1 MKRAFLHLLGI
12 GAAAAGVLSALS
24 GVTAAA
30 GPTFRADYRFTGTA
44 LTGFKP
50 LGQADWKVVGGEII
64 GTPKDAGGGWLLVD
78 GKEFQDL
85 QIYASVKCA
94 AGCKAG
100 YLMRAEKTPDG
111 GLKGILMSLT
121 EGDLLPYM
129 VTIDAQGREV
139 SREVL
144 AAPAGRAGGAGGGA
158 GAGAR
163 QGGAAA
169 APAGGGA
176 DSATARMTAATA
188 ALNAGRAVS
197 AGPAPPLS
205 AELAAQYPKESRL
218 GDRSP
223 AAYVAGV
230 YNDAEVLIT
239 DNRVQPRFNGG
250 SLGGGGGANRPV
262 PESAVDGFGQIGLYV
277 GGTAEVRFKDFM
289 YKDILNH
296 TWNTET
302 VGASFRAVRVDP
314 HFYSWSTAVADFN
327 HDNVLDI
334 AAGAFYYLGPDFK
347 VAKQIY
353 TPVSFNP
360 TSEWPIPAMVNIA
373 YDFTGDGW
381 ADVLQISGNAGNG
394 TGTLFVN
401 PKGASRHWEKYV
413 TIVPVGNEETL
424 FKDINGDGR
433 PDLIHAGMNT
443 LRYSSFDSTKWD
455 PANPTAMWT
464 TVSVSAPGPWGVNIG
479 HGLGVADINGDGR
492 KDFLNVYGWWEQPPA
507 GSTALWTL
515 HPTAFGRWGASQAG
529 PGGAEI
535 CGYDVNGDGLIDAV
549 GPQEGHGFG
558 LAWWEQKRDAS
569 GKITFAEHKIMDT
582 FLSKNAGDVIFT
594 EPDAATCAD
603 MDGDGLPD
611 LVTGKRYMSH
621 FGYSDPDPWSEPVLY
636 VYLLKRNKQAPGG
649 AEFVPELVHNRS
661 GVGSHIVV
669 ADMNNDGMPD
679 IVTSANLGTF
689 VFQNLRKKA
698 R

>member
-296 TWNTET
+296 T
-302 VGASFRAVRVDP
+302 
-314 HFYSWSTAVADFN
+314 
-327 HDNVLDI
+327 
-334 AAGAFYYLGPDFK
+334 
-347 VAKQIY
+347 
-353 TPVSFNP
+353 
-360 TSEWPIPAMVNIA
+360 
-373 YDFTGDGW
+373 
-381 ADVLQISGNAGNG
+381 
-394 TGTLFVN
+394 
-401 PKGASRHWEKYV
+401 
-413 TIVPVGNEETL
+413 
-424 FKDINGDGR
+424 
-433 PDLIHAGMNT
+433 
-443 LRYSSFDSTKWD
+443 
-455 PANPTAMWT
+455 
-464 TVSVSAPGPWGVNIG
+464 
-479 HGLGVADINGDGR
+479 
-492 KDFLNVYGWWEQPPA
+492 
-507 GSTALWTL
+507 
-515 HPTAFGRWGASQAG
+515 
-529 PGGAEI
+529 
-535 CGYDVNGDGLIDAV
+535 
-549 GPQEGHGFG
+549 
-558 LAWWEQKRDAS
+558 
-569 GKITFAEHKIMDT
+569 
-582 FLSKNAGDVIFT
+582 
-594 EPDAATCAD
+594 
-603 MDGDGLPD
+603 
-611 LVTGKRYMSH
+611 
-621 FGYSDPDPWSEPVLY
+621 
-636 VYLLKRNKQAPGG
+636 
-649 AEFVPELVHNRS
+649 
-661 GVGSHIVV
+661 
-669 ADMNNDGMPD
+669 
-679 IVTSANLGTF
+679 
-689 VFQNLRKKA
+689 
-698 R
+698 